1 MSSKGTVS
9 KSQKPRDEV
18 TNMNGDYPAATAG
31 QEPSQ
36 HQQHQQQTLSSPL
49 QSPTATMPP
58 LKSPHISSSPTQHLS
73 PTSASSSTIGH
84 SSGGKLDG
92 VGAGGGG
99 GGAAVLSPTTA
110 VSYGASAAHV
120 ATNLASL
127 PMKAAMLR
135 AAQPLQ
141 LQPPPLGRIP
151 FSLHSALPNGGGSI
165 HIPPPTLIQSAPPGS
180 APPALIPPVHVGGSP
195 VTTMAYQPVIQSP
208 HSANSR
214 SIPPTQAP
222 DPDSGEVKDL
232 EEFAAS
238 FKQRRIKLGFTQTNV
253 GQALAEVQGTDFSQ
267 TTICRFENLQLSFK
281 NAQKL
286 KPILEKWL
294 EEAEKSGAPHREEDQ
309 SPERRRKRR
318 TSIGVGAKDTLERH
332 FLAQPKPSSLD
343 IGRIADGLS
352 LEKEVVRVWFCNRRQ
367 REKRVRS
374 TGGSSSSPIGPL
386 KEDVSPPGH

>member
-1 MSSKGTVS
+1 
-9 KSQKPRDEV
+9 
-18 TNMNGDYPAATAG
+18 MNGDYPAQCTGYGGTVTA
-31 QEPSQ
+31 QTPP
-36 HQQHQQQTLSSPL
+36 QQVSSPL
-49 QSPTATMPP
+49 QSPTAAMPP
-58 LKSPHISSSPTQHLS
+58 LKSPHVSRSPARI
-73 PTSASSSTIGH
+73 PTPDAYAVAATM
-84 SSGGKLDG
+84 GKPVLLDH
-92 VGAGGGG
+92 GAGAGLPS
-99 GGAAVLSPTTA
+99 V
-110 VSYGASAAHV
+110 VSYHNSAAHV
-120 ATNLASL
+120 AAL
-127 PMKAAMLR
+127 PMQAAVLR
-135 AAQPLQ
+135 AGQPIQ

-151 FSLHSALPNGGGSI
+151 FSFHSALPNGGGSI
-165 HIPPPTLIQSAPPGS
+165 HLPPPTLIQSGA
-180 APPALIPPVHVGGSP
+180 APPALMPSPVPLGSP
-195 VTTMAYQPVIQSP
+195 VTTMSYQPVIQSP
-208 HSANSR
+208 LSATTPR

-222 DPDSGEVKDL
+222 DPDSIEVKYL

-294 EEAEKSGAPHREEDQ
+294 EEAEKTGGPHREEDQ

-343 IGRIADGLS
+343 ISRTADALG

-367 REKRVRS
+367 REKRVR
-374 TGGSSSSPIGPL
+374 TSSATNNSPLGAGTKHEI
-386 KEDVSPPGH
+386 SPPAH